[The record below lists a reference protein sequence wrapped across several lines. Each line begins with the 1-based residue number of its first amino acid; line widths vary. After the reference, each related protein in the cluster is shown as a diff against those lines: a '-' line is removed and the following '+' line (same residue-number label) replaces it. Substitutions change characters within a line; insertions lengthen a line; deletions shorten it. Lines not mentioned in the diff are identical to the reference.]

1 MARFRELVAVSGARP
16 ADPLGRGRHRITH
29 KHGNACRGVHLWRL
43 GGSGS
48 GARLIAD
55 EPADDSAGER
65 TRGFSRRCW
74 RARSSKVTGRWSS
87 RSGFTFIVANGG
99 TLVSIHGTDPV
110 AGLSPVRVQVGIDAA
125 VVANHHVCVREI
137 LPDGQV
143 RLSRFTTPPT
153 LAGLD
158 MLIGWF

>member
-1 MARFRELVAVSGARP
+1 M
-16 ADPLGRGRHRITH
+16 
-29 KHGNACRGVHLWRL
+29 
-43 GGSGS
+43 
-48 GARLIAD
+48 
-55 EPADDSAGER
+55 
-65 TRGFSRRCW
+65 
-74 RARSSKVTGRWSS
+74 
-87 RSGFTFIVANGG
+87 
-99 TLVSIHGTDPV
+99 SIHGTDPV